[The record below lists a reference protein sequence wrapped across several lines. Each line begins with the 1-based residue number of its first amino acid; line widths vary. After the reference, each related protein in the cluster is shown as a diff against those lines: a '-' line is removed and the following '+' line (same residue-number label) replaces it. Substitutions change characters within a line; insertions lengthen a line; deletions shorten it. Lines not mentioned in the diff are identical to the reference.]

1 MSRRRLSSI
10 FSRSSS
16 SASSTASTSAP
27 TNLVCALPPAYAMFK
42 ERLLSGTLGPDDAR
56 HLFDEV
62 LLDWDLAKAPNQLLS
77 ALARAPPSV
86 ASSDGPA
93 FAIELFKRMDRC
105 ASPQAA
111 PNSYTY
117 SILIDCYRRAHRP
130 DLGLAIFGRLLKTGL
145 GLNVVAYNT
154 VIDGFFKE
162 GEVDK
167 AYDLFREIKKQGIS
181 PTSAP
186 TCFHKMPIRTVN
198 GNLRDE
204 TGFIRELRMLVS
216 FLGFEHEPMYHGV
229 FPDEEESFC
238 EVTVVVQPSP
248 QTAHT
253 YRGGGPTFLVAS
265 QRTAL
270 QALTE
275 LRMIYDSELYDTDFR
290 FVPLRTPGSPHSVF
304 VSTLSQRHSAI
315 GHTMRLLE
323 AMDDLHYEALQDAN
337 GQRDTISFYRHSSE
351 DLNRENGELRRRIQQ
366 GHRLAAEAE
375 ELRRQNELL
384 RQRVTTNPHLPTR
397 SRS

>member
-1 MSRRRLSSI
+1 MLEITSELRKEWASLESLRPYRRSR
-10 FSRSSS
+10 FSVPRGDRGEITLEISQEVLAYIKEEEKEKASSS
-16 SASSTASTSAP
+16 SEHMNWSDSEYQTED
-27 TNLVCALPPAYAMFK
+27 PAEANS
-42 ERLLSGTLGPDDAR
+42 ERLLTWVELQEER
-56 HLFDEV
+56 KKL
-62 LLDWDLAKAPNQLLS
+62 
-77 ALARAPPSV
+77 RASKKKRSV
-86 ASSDGPA
+86 RT
-93 FAIELFKRMDRC
+93 KR
-105 ASPQAA
+105 
-111 PNSYTY
+111 T
-117 SILIDCYRRAHRP
+117 
-130 DLGLAIFGRLLKTGL
+130 
-145 GLNVVAYNT
+145 
-154 VIDGFFKE
+154 
-162 GEVDK
+162 
-167 AYDLFREIKKQGIS
+167 
-181 PTSAP
+181 
-186 TCFHKMPIRTVN
+186 KMPVRTMN

-204 TGFIRELRMLVS
+204 AGFIRELRMLVS

-270 QALTE
+270 QALRE

-337 GQRDTISFYRHSSE
+337 GQRNTISFYRQSSE
-351 DLNRENGELRRRIQQ
+351 DLNHENRDLRRLIQQ

-384 RQRVTTNPHLPTR
+384 RQRVATNPQLRYQIEELKKDIEEIAPILPRRKKPLRIPTVR
-397 SRS
+397 PKRISRSAPPAGPSSSSTPTVSHEPEIEPSPELP